1 MNLEKYK
8 WKSRILF
15 VSTPNY
21 KEKKYLNVKKIY
33 QEKIK
38 EFHKRYIKL
47 ICKTD
52 KKNNFSIDLI
62 EFNGESKKKLD
73 AFSNNWHEKF
83 LNFIKDRAKKNK
95 TDVIIGSIPYRKKNL
110 KFLNRSI
117 VVDSRGIE
125 ISYYDKINLFNVN
138 LGSKEKYLESKNYDS
153 GREIK
158 VAKLS
163 YGNLGLSICYDIR
176 FPILYRKLV
185 KKGADFI
192 SIPAAFTHTTG
203 LAHWHSLIRARA
215 IENGCFIFA
224 PAQVGL
230 HENGR
235 RTYGHSMIVD
245 PWGKVISSATNKR
258 GIIYASVDKTLVKK
272 SREKIPSMTSFF

>member
-1 MNLEKYK
+1 MKKINVACFQLSSSESVEKNIVMIDK
-8 WKSRILF
+8 MFESI
-15 VSTPNY
+15 
-21 KEKKYLNVKKIY
+21 EKKL
-33 QEKIK
+33 
-38 EFHKRYIKL
+38 
-47 ICKTD
+47 
-52 KKNNFSIDLI
+52 DLVCLPECAAI
-62 EFNGESKKKLD
+62 FTESKKKLD

-117 VVDSRGIE
+117 VIDSRGIE

-153 GREIK
+153 GKEIK

-258 GIIYASVDKTLVKK
+258 GIIYASVDITLVKK

>member
-1 MNLEKYK
+1 MMKKIDVACFQLCSSESVEKNIVMIDRMFN
-8 WKSRILF
+8 SI
-15 VSTPNY
+15 
-21 KEKKYLNVKKIY
+21 EKKL
-33 QEKIK
+33 
-38 EFHKRYIKL
+38 
-47 ICKTD
+47 
-52 KKNNFSIDLI
+52 DLVCLPECAAI
-62 EFNGESKKKLD
+62 FTESKKKLNAYSD
-73 AFSNNWHEKF
+73 NWHEKF
-83 LNFIKDRAKKNK
+83 VNFIKDRAKKNK
-95 TDVIIGSIPYRKKNL
+95 TDVLIGSIPYKKKNL

-117 VVDSRGIE
+117 IVDSRGRE
-125 ISYYDKINLFNVN
+125 VDYYDKINLFNVN
-138 LGSKEKYLESKNYDS
+138 LSSKEKYLESKNYDS

-185 KKGADFI
+185 KKGADFV

-245 PWGKVISSATNKR
+245 PWGKILAEAKNKPTIITAEIDKFMIS
-258 GIIYASVDKTLVKK
+258 V
-272 SREKIPSMTSFF
+272 SRKKIPSMTNYGF

>member
-73 AFSNNWHEKF
+73 KLDYKVVFKTFNKMPLSNKIKTINLSLFSDYNPKTTTKGLGFKNKEKA
-83 LNFIKDRAKKNK
+83 LYTINTIKNRSTKYQVNVIATMLGRAKNHPNK
-95 TDVIIGSIPYRKKNL
+95 TRDMNDAIKLFSEWMKQYKK
-110 KFLNRSI
+110 
-117 VVDSRGIE
+117 
-125 ISYYDKINLFNVN
+125 
-138 LGSKEKYLESKNYDS
+138 
-153 GREIK
+153 
-158 VAKLS
+158 
-163 YGNLGLSICYDIR
+163 
-176 FPILYRKLV
+176 
-185 KKGADFI
+185 KK
-192 SIPAAFTHTTG
+192 
-203 LAHWHSLIRARA
+203 
-215 IENGCFIFA
+215 
-224 PAQVGL
+224 
-230 HENGR
+230 
-235 RTYGHSMIVD
+235 
-245 PWGKVISSATNKR
+245 
-258 GIIYASVDKTLVKK
+258 
-272 SREKIPSMTSFF
+272 

>member
-1 MNLEKYK
+1 MKKIDVACFQLCSSESVEKNIATIDRMFD
-8 WKSRILF
+8 SI
-15 VSTPNY
+15 
-21 KEKKYLNVKKIY
+21 EKKL
-33 QEKIK
+33 
-38 EFHKRYIKL
+38 
-47 ICKTD
+47 
-52 KKNNFSIDLI
+52 DLVCLPECTAI
-62 EFNGESKKKLD
+62 FTESKKKLN
-73 AFSNNWHEKF
+73 AYSNNWHEKF
-83 LNFIKDRAKKNK
+83 MNFIKDRAKKNK
-95 TDVIIGSIPYRKKNL
+95 TDVLIGSIPYKKKNL

-117 VVDSRGIE
+117 IVDSKGTE
-125 ISYYDKINLFNVN
+125 VSFYDKINLFNVK
-138 LGSKEKYLESKNYDS
+138 LSSKEKYLESKNYDS

-163 YGNLGLSICYDIR
+163 YGNLGLSICYDVR

-203 LAHWHSLIRARA
+203 LAHWQPLIRARA

-245 PWGKVISSATNKR
+245 PWGKVISSATNKK
-258 GIIYASVDKTLVKK
+258 GIIYASVDRTLVKK
-272 SREKIPSMTSFF
+272 SRERIPSMTSFL

>member
-1 MNLEKYK
+1 MKKINVACFQLCSAESVEKNIVMIDK
-8 WKSRILF
+8 MFES
-15 VSTPNY
+15 V
-21 KEKKYLNVKKIY
+21 EKKL
-33 QEKIK
+33 
-38 EFHKRYIKL
+38 
-47 ICKTD
+47 
-52 KKNNFSIDLI
+52 DLVCLPECAAI
-62 EFNGESKKKLD
+62 FTESKKKLNAYSD
-73 AFSNNWHEKF
+73 EWHEKF
-83 LNFIKDRAKKNK
+83 MNFIKDRAKKNK
-95 TDVIIGSIPYRKKNL
+95 IDVLIGSIPYRKKNH

-117 VVDSRGIE
+117 IVDSKGLE

-138 LGSKEKYLESKNYDS
+138 LSPREKYLESKNYDS

-176 FPILYRKLV
+176 FPILYRELV

-192 SIPAAFTHTTG
+192 SIPAAFTYTTG
-203 LAHWHSLIRARA
+203 HAHWHSLIRARA

-224 PAQVGL
+224 PAQVGY

-245 PWGKVISSATNKR
+245 PWGKVISSATYKR
-258 GIIYASVDKTLVKK
+258 GIIYASVDRNLVKK
-272 SREKIPSMTSFF
+272 SRERIPSITSFL